1 MAGRIPA
8 WAHAPKGIL
17 PCREICPFAQQ
28 LPRGQIRKRAPR
40 YDNSPHAAEDTYLP
54 ISRNSFVSPPSTAP
68 IACSDPPPWF
78 GGSMCEDPECGVSQ
92 IARITS
98 TSEIRYVSSCCAPA
112 ASLRGSVDQL
122 AELEEY
128 DTHPKSPTTIARA
141 VSTTLRG

>member
-68 IACSDPPPWF
+68 IACSDPPP
-78 GGSMCEDPECGVSQ
+78 GSEAP
-92 IARITS
+92 
-98 TSEIRYVSSCCAPA
+98 CAKIPSA
-112 ASLRGSVDQL
+112 VF
-122 AELEEY
+122 
-128 DTHPKSPTTIARA
+128 PKSPELLPRRRYDTFPPVARRRRVCADLSTNWRNSKNTIRIQNPRLL
-141 VSTTLRG
+141 LRGQSLQR